1 MPGANRSSR
10 TMPTGHDDDARLLM
24 LATAAVDAIEARLM
38 RGEAAETVVASVVN
52 EAFALTTDPAVVD
65 RVVATVLD
73 IIAGGG

>member
-10 TMPTGHDDDARLLM
+10 TMPTGHDDALLLM

-38 RGEAAETVVASVVN
+38 RGEPAETVVASVVN

-65 RVVATVLD
+65 RVVAAVLE
-73 IIAGGG
+73 IVARGG